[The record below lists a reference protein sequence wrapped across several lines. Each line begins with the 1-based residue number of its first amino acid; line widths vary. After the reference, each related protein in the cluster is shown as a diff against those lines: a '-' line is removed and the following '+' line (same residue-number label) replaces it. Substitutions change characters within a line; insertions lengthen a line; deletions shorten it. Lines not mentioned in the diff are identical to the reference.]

1 MQVAIWK
8 LHHINDPD
16 VPDTSGKNGSSKSHD
31 EVLQPLWKTGDLLPT
46 NSADILE
53 HQNTNETDKDE
64 LDFNDDSGWHS
75 DKYDKE
81 IDCDVHGDGKF
92 ND

>member
-1 MQVAIWK
+1 M
-8 LHHINDPD
+8 
-16 VPDTSGKNGSSKSHD
+16 
-31 EVLQPLWKTGDLLPT
+31 LQPLWKTEDLLPT
-46 NSADILE
+46 NLTDILE
-53 HQNTNETDKDE
+53 HQNINETNEDE

-92 ND
+92 DD